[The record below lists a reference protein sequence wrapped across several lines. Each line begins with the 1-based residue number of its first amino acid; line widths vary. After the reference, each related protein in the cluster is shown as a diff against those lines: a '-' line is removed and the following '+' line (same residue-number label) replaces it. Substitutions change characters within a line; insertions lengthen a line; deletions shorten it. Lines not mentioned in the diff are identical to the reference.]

1 MNLQKITKHI
11 ILDVSVSRYVSVLVK
26 QYDINVREII
36 VKVTNNGKPYPI
48 SNKIK
53 PRIKCKKDDGTLVF
67 NDCTVLEDGNIKID
81 VTDQMTACVG
91 THECEIALFDT
102 TKSDEDEKA
111 VLHTMD
117 FVLIVKGAVFSDNEV
132 TSSNEFIA
140 LENALLEIGKI
151 EQIKRITE
159 SQIDSLF
166 G

>member
-1 MNLQKITKHI
+1 M
-11 ILDVSVSRYVSVLVK
+11 SVSRYVSVLVK

-67 NDCTVLEDGNIKID
+67 NDCTVLEDGNIKVD

-91 THECEIALFDT
+91 THECEIALFDV
-102 TKSDEDEKA
+102 KEDEEDTEVNTEDKENEKA

-117 FVLIVKGAVFSDNEV
+117 FVLIVKEAVFSDEEV

-140 LENALLEIGKI
+140 LENALMKVEK
-151 EQIKRITE
+151 IKRITE
-159 SQIDSLF
+159 SQIDALF
-166 G
+166 S